1 MSASQHSFT
10 KAHPPMKVLLVE
22 DSVLIRD
29 TLIDILSGSNDLSID
44 GVAAT
49 QNKAIELLD
58 KQQFDMLL
66 VDIEL
71 SQGNG
76 FEVIK
81 HTLEEGYPYSQPVFV
96 MLTNHAH
103 PQYRSLAKN
112 LGVKYF
118 FDKSM
123 DFDLAIEMIEYEATQ
138 FTNMAN

>member
-1 MSASQHSFT
+1 MSTSQYS
-10 KAHPPMKVLLVE
+10 KVHPPMKVLLVE

-29 TLIDILSGSNDLSID
+29 TLIDILAGSDDLDIA

-49 QNKAIELLD
+49 QNKAIELID
-58 KQQFDMLL
+58 KEHFDMLL

-81 HTLEEGYPYSQPVFV
+81 HSLEKGSPDSQPVFV
-96 MLTNHAH
+96 ILTNHAH
-103 PQYRSLAKN
+103 PQYRNLAKN

-138 FTNMAN
+138 FSNTAN

>member
-1 MSASQHSFT
+1 
-10 KAHPPMKVLLVE
+10 MKVLLVE

-29 TLIDILSGSNDLSID
+29 TLIELLSGSNDLSID

-81 HTLEEGYPYSQPVFV
+81 HTQEKGYPYPMPVFV

-138 FTNMAN
+138 FSNMPN

>member
-1 MSASQHSFT
+1 MSTSQHS
-10 KAHPPMKVLLVE
+10 KVHPPMKVLLVE

-29 TLIDILSGSNDLSID
+29 TLIDILAGSDDLDIA

-49 QNKAIELLD
+49 QNKAIELID
-58 KQQFDMLL
+58 KEHFDMLL

-81 HTLEEGYPYSQPVFV
+81 HSLEKGSPDSQPVFV
-96 MLTNHAH
+96 ILTNHAH
-103 PQYRSLAKN
+103 PQYRNLAKN

-138 FTNMAN
+138 FSNTAN

>member
-1 MSASQHSFT
+1 MSASQHIVT
-10 KAHPPMKVLLVE
+10 KSHPPMKVLLVE

-29 TLIDILSGSNDLSID
+29 TLIEILNGSDDLNIA

-58 KQQFDMLL
+58 KEQFDMLL

-81 HTLEEGYPYSQPVFV
+81 HTLEDNYPYTKPVFV

-138 FTNMAN
+138 FSNMTN